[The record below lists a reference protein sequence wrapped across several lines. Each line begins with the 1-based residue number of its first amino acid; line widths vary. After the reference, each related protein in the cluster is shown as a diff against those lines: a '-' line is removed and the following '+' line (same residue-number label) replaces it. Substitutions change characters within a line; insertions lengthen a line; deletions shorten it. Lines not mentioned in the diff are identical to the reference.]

1 MPARRAQPEVRES
14 LVATPH
20 GAALLRA
27 HPASGPPRASVLLL
41 HGAGSGS
48 DAPILVALATR
59 LAAGGLL
66 ALRLDQPY
74 RVAGRRAPAP
84 APQLDAVVHAIA
96 ASVEPPVTLL
106 VGRSSGARVACRVAA
121 GPPQT
126 VLGVVALGFPLV
138 PPPRRPAT
146 QGPSSQR
153 PASQRPASQRPG
165 ATRGAELAGA
175 GVDVLVVQGERD
187 AFGAPAAVA
196 ALRLDGVRV
205 HAVAGADHAFASR
218 SRDGRPAGAAVAEA
232 VDVSARWLLARA

>member
-1 MPARRAQPEVRES
+1 VPARRAQPEVRES

-20 GAALLRA
+20 GPALLRA

-84 APQLDAVVHAIA
+84 APQLDAVVRAIA

-146 QGPSSQR
+146 QGPSSQQL
-153 PASQRPASQRPG
+153 ASQRPASQRPG

-187 AFGAPAAVA
+187 VFGAPAAVA

>member
-20 GAALLRA
+20 GPALLRA

-84 APQLDAVVHAIA
+84 APQLDAVVRAIA

-106 VGRSSGARVACRVAA
+106 VGRSSVARVACRVAA

-146 QGPSSQR
+146 QGPS
-153 PASQRPASQRPG
+153 SQRPG

>member
-20 GAALLRA
+20 GPALLRA

-84 APQLDAVVHAIA
+84 APQLDAVVRAIA

-153 PASQRPASQRPG
+153 LASQRLASQRPG

-187 AFGAPAAVA
+187 VFGAPAAVA